1 MELVAKTN
9 PPCVSRGTERN
20 RARCQ
25 EQKTIGSVIRQA
37 ANGSFQAVE
46 ARATESSE
54 IRIVAGRLT
63 ENTKVANRS
72 ACVLVKMPRDRSKI
86 PTTNVRM
93 KT

>member
-9 PPCVSRGTERN
+9 PPCVSRGRERN
-20 RARCQ
+20 LARRQ
-25 EQKTIGSVIRQA
+25 EKKTIGRVIRQA
-37 ANGSFQAVE
+37 ASGSFQAVDVK
-46 ARATESSE
+46 ATRSIET
-54 IRIVAGRLT
+54 RIVAGRLM